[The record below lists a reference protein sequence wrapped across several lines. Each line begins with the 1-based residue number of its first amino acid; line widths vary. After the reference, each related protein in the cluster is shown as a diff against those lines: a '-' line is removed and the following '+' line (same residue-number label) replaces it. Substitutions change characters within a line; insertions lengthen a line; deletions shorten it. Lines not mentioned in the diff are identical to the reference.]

1 MPLHVEA
8 LRRAH
13 PQIGRDRNW
22 CPLFRYAVLDFLL
35 MPIAFRPERLLV
47 PVITPFDESGRVD
60 EDALERHANEVLG
73 AGAAGIVAVATTGEA
88 TALDD
93 DERAAV
99 ISICARACTE
109 REAVLIVGAGTYNTR
124 ETIAR
129 HEALADVPGVQA
141 SLAVVPYYVRPSEAA
156 IVTHFEAVAERSPV
170 PLIVYNIPYRTAR
183 GLGSAALLE
192 LAATDNVIGV
202 KQAVGGIDAD
212 TLQVLA
218 GAPPSF
224 VVLGGDDAFLFP
236 LVLMGGAGAI
246 AASANVATEQYAAM
260 IDASLAGQLIEGRRQ
275 AEALLPLT
283 LALFAEPSP
292 AVIKGVLHA
301 QGKIPT
307 PRVRLPLAEASSLA
321 VEQALA
327 VLDSMAVTA

>member
-1 MPLHVEA
+1 MSTS
-8 LRRAH
+8 
-13 PQIGRDRNW
+13 
-22 CPLFRYAVLDFLL
+22 
-35 MPIAFRPERLLV
+35 FRPERLLV
-47 PVITPFDESGRVD
+47 PVITPFDEAGDVD
-60 EDALERHANEVLG
+60 EGALEQHADDLI
-73 AGAAGIVAVATTGEA
+73 ASGAAGIVAVATTGEA
-88 TALDD
+88 TALDE

-99 ISICARACTE
+99 ISICARVCAA
-109 REAVLIVGAGTYNTR
+109 RDAVLIVGAGTYNTR

-129 HEALADVPGVQA
+129 HEALADVPSVRA
-141 SLAVVPYYVRPSEAA
+141 SLAVVPYYVRPSETA
-156 IVTHFEAVAERSPV
+156 IVAHFQAVAQRSPV

-183 GLGSAALLE
+183 GLGSAELLE
-192 LAATDNVIGV
+192 LAATDGVVGV

-224 VVLGGDDAFLFP
+224 SVLGGDDAFLFP

-246 AASANVATEQYAAM
+246 AASANIATDRYAAM
-260 IDASLAGQLIEGRRQ
+260 IDCGLAGRLADGRRE

-307 PRVRLPLAEASSLA
+307 PHVRMPLGDASPVA
-321 VEQALA
+321 VDQALA
-327 VLDSMAVTA
+327 VLESLADPAARTA